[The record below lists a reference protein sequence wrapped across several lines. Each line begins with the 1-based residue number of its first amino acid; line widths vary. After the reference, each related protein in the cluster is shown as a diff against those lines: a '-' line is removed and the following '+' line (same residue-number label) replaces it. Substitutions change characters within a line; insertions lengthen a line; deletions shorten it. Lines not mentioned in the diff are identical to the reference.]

1 MKKVIFSSVH
11 IVKLVTNVSPIL
23 ILILLEKMIHTLTV
37 LYLVNL
43 DINKSYK
50 KPVASL
56 LITY

>member
-37 LYLVNL
+37 LYLENL